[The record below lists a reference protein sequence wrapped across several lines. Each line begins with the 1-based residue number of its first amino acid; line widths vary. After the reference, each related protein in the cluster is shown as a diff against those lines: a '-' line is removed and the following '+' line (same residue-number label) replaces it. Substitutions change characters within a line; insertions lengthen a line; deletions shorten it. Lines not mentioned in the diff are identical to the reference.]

1 MTYTLEWLKTFD
13 GEIDILNIEMSCL
26 ANTIEKYV
34 SQYKYVYQ
42 TNMEAYPEI
51 ILSVPNSSIPHLL
64 GLSREHHVN
73 LPTNN
78 AGSIFE
84 GLKDDWT
91 LERLNGADNG
101 WFNEN
106 KFKIVG
112 TLLLYQML
120 HGIECKFYTTE
131 GILNRQ
137 SGKRF
142 RRDNIYFVVFK
153 LSNGI
158 HYTVELSHERGNQ
171 YFPRSLKINDSSITN
186 CREIELTLIDKK
198 RIKSSKVRK
207 VSWFSQRKNMIVRYC
222 AYDTL

>member
-1 MTYTLEWLKTFD
+1 MEWLETFD
-13 GEIDILNIEMSCL
+13 GEIDILNVDMSCM

-42 TNMEAYPEI
+42 TNMEDYPEI
-51 ILSVPNSSIPHLL
+51 VLSVPNSSIPHLL
-64 GLSREHHVN
+64 GLSRDHHVN
-73 LPTNN
+73 LPTSN

-91 LERLNGADNG
+91 LERLNKADNG

-120 HGIECKFYTTE
+120 HVMECKFYTTD
-131 GILNRQ
+131 GILNRKV
-137 SGKRF
+137 GTRF

-158 HYTVELSHERGNQ
+158 SYTVELSHEQGNQ
-171 YFPRSLKINDSSITN
+171 YFPRSLKINDTLITN
-186 CREIELTLIDKK
+186 CREIELKLVDKK
-198 RIKSSKVRK
+198 RFKTAKARK
-207 VSWFSQRKNMIVRYC
+207 VNWPS
-222 AYDTL
+222 

>member
-1 MTYTLEWLKTFD
+1 MTYTLEWLETFD
-13 GEIDILNIEMSCL
+13 GEIDILNVDMSCM

-42 TNMEAYPEI
+42 TNMGDYPEI
-51 ILSVPNSSIPHLL
+51 VLSVPNSSIPHLL
-64 GLSREHHVN
+64 GLSRGHHVN

-78 AGSIFE
+78 AGTIFE

-91 LERLNGADNG
+91 LERLNKADNG

-120 HGIECKFYTTE
+120 HVMECKFYTTD
-131 GILNRQ
+131 GILNRKV
-137 SGKRF
+137 GTRF

-158 HYTVELSHERGNQ
+158 SYTIELSHEQGNQ
-171 YFPRSLKINDSSITN
+171 YFPRSLKINDTLITN
-186 CREIELTLIDKK
+186 CREIELKLVDKK
-198 RIKSSKVRK
+198 RFKTAKVRK
-207 VSWFSQRKNMIVRYC
+207 VNWPS
-222 AYDTL
+222 